1 MASEPQ
7 SGTTE
12 VVYVRLRGEGTIVY
26 RPAPAASAGKD
37 VARLIAPDGYDPDD
51 EDWEFKPGML
61 VRLESTRMEGQV
73 VRVAVSLAD
82 TSS

>member
-1 MASEPQ
+1 MQLEPE
-7 SGTTE
+7 SGATE
-12 VVYVRLRGEGTIVY
+12 VVYVRLLGEGTIVY
-26 RPAPAASAGKD
+26 RPVPASSAGQD

-61 VRLESTRMEGQV
+61 VRLEFTSMEGQV